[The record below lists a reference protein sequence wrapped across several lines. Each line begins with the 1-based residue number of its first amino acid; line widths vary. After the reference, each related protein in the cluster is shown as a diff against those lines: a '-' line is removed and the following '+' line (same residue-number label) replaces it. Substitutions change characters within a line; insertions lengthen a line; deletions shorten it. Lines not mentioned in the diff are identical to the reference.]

1 MSNNNQ
7 EPLAIVIV
15 AYNRAKALSNLL
27 QSISKIKTDCNIPLV
42 ISIDG
47 GGTAEVNKI
56 ADEYVWRHGKK
67 RVVIHEKLGL
77 VKHFI
82 WAGDQSEKFGNVLFL
97 EDDLSVSSDIINY
110 AQQLIS
116 FYKDD
121 DRITGGSCYNMMYTL
136 SGMHFYQIQDGYDNF
151 FWQHPYWGNI
161 WFGKQWKEFKRYLDT
176 YEVKNE
182 LLPRTVQPWIRSFK
196 KIYLQFLAETNK
208 TMVFPR
214 VSLVTNNGIGGGDH
228 NKADAVQFHVPF
240 LVTLGKKYQFSH
252 YDESLARYDLFEEID
267 VDVVKSLCK
276 PLSDFDFVID
286 TKLNRSFYGKDYV
299 LTTLKTSKSIIQ
311 FDSNMKPTEL
321 STLLDISGAGLS
333 LTHINDID
341 SKTRNAVMY
350 DDCKKNIYRP
360 VLRIS
365 WQLFIEAVKQVIYNR
380 MKKYTFLPFN
390 KARQS

>member
-1 MSNNNQ
+1 MCKNNQ
-7 EPLAIVIV
+7 EPLAIVVV
-15 AYNRAKALSNLL
+15 AFNRAKALSNLL
-27 QSISKIKTDCNIPLV
+27 QSLSKIKTDCNIPLV

-47 GGTAEVNKI
+47 GGTPEVNKI
-56 ADEYVWRHGKK
+56 ADEYIWRHGDK
-67 RVVIHEKLGL
+67 RVVIHDKLGL

-82 WAGDQSEKFGNVLFL
+82 WAGDQSEEFGNVLFL
-97 EDDLSVSSDIINY
+97 EDDLSVSPDIINY

-161 WFGKQWKEFKRYLDT
+161 WFGKQWKKFKRYLDT
-176 YEVKNE
+176 YEVNNE

-196 KIYLQFLAETNK
+196 KIYLQFLTETNK

-240 LVTLGKKYQFSH
+240 LVSTGKKYNFSH

-267 VDVVKSLCK
+267 VNIVKSSCK
-276 PLSDFDFVID
+276 PLSDFDFIID
-286 TKLNRSFYGKDYV
+286 TKLNRISYNKEYV
-299 LTTLKTSKSIIQ
+299 LTPLKSNKPIIQ
-311 FDSNMKPTEL
+311 FNSNLKPSEL
-321 STLLDISGAGLS
+321 SVLLNISGTGLS
-333 LTHINDID
+333 LTHKSDID
-341 SKTRNAVMY
+341 SKTQNAVMY
-350 DDCKKNIYRP
+350 DDCRMNIYRP
-360 VLRIS
+360 LLRAS
-365 WQLFIEAVKQVIYNR
+365 WQLFIEAAKQVIHSKIR
-380 MKKYTFLPFN
+380 
-390 KARQS
+390 R

>member
-1 MSNNNQ
+1 MCQSNQ

-27 QSISKIKTDCNIPLV
+27 QSLSKIKTDCNIPLV

-47 GGTAEVNKI
+47 GGTPEVNKI
-56 ADEYVWRHGKK
+56 ADEYVWCHGEK
-67 RVVIHEKLGL
+67 RVVIHDKLGL

-82 WAGDQSEKFGNVLFL
+82 WAGDQSEEFGNVLFL
-97 EDDLSVSSDIINY
+97 EDDLSVSPSIINY

-176 YEVKNE
+176 YKVKNE
-182 LLPRTVQPWIRSFK
+182 LLPRTVQPWVRSFK

-228 NKADAVQFHVPF
+228 NKADAIQFHVPF
-240 LVTLGKKYQFSH
+240 LVTSDKNYYFSH
-252 YDESLARYDLFEEID
+252 YDESSARYDLFEEID
-267 VDVVKSLCK
+267 VNIVKSSCK
-276 PLSDFDFVID
+276 SLSDFDFVID
-286 TKLNRSFYGKDYV
+286 TKLNRTSFSKEYV
-299 LTTLKTSKSIIQ
+299 LTPLKSNNPIIQ
-311 FDSNMKPTEL
+311 FDSNLKPSEL
-321 STLLDISGAGLS
+321 SVLLNIGGTGLA
-333 LTHINDID
+333 LTHKSDID

-350 DDCKKNIYRP
+350 DDCRKNIYRP
-360 VLRIS
+360 LLRTS
-365 WQLFIEAVKQVIYNR
+365 WKLFIEAAKQVIHNR
-380 MKKYTFLPFN
+380 I
-390 KARQS
+390 RR